1 MGSQHTR
8 MMTDIMSDDEHG
20 DEDAAADFINFPAN
34 FTNGLS
40 LPPSARKRTS
50 VQDKFNVHKAA
61 VGEQIQQQQMFQFHK
76 SDLIYLDYK
85 VHRQSLELKSMIMI
99 SKAIHSLIGVKRL
112 GTTLHIHSLKA

>member
-1 MGSQHTR
+1 

-50 VQDKFNVHKAA
+50 VQDKCNVHKAA
-61 VGEQIQQQQMFQFHK
+61 VEEQIQQHMFQFHM

-99 SKAIHSLIGVKRL
+99 SKATHSLIGVKRL
-112 GTTLHIHSLKA
+112 GTTLRIHSLKA